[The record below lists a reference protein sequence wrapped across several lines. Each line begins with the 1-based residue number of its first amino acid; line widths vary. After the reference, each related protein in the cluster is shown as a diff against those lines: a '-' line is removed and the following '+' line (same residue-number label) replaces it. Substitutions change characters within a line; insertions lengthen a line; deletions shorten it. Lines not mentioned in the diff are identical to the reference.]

1 MTRVA
6 LYARY
11 SSDLQRPASIPDQFR
26 ECRAHAATRGWTI
39 VAEYSDAATSGA
51 TMLRPGV
58 QALMHAARAR
68 EFDVVLA
75 EGMDRL
81 SRDLADTA
89 GILKRLRFAG
99 VGLHTILEGDV
110 GSMHVGLKGT
120 MNELYI
126 AELAVRTHRG
136 MKGRVML
143 GKLAGGLC
151 YGYRPVYG
159 APGDREVD
167 QSEADV
173 VRNIYKWFIDGV
185 APKAIAR
192 RLNGDGVAGPR
203 GRVWSPSTIH
213 GHASLGTGILNNEL
227 YVGRLVWNRQR
238 YVKDP
243 DTGRRLARPNAAAD
257 RVVTDVP
264 HLRIIDDTT
273 WDATKARQASTR
285 LATRTNIGRARR
297 PRYLFSGLTTCAV
310 CHGGFTLGSKDRL
323 ICYNARERGTC
334 TNRRAIKRQEVES
347 RVLVA
352 MQERF
357 FDPGH
362 FGAFCE
368 AFTAELTRLRREQLA
383 SQAGQR
389 HELAGVERRLKE
401 IVRAISEGY
410 RSESMK
416 TELQDLEE
424 KKARLTASLVVPQV
438 PALHPNMAHIY
449 REKATALA
457 AGLVDEAHLDEA
469 RQAVRGFIERIEI
482 PPDGLLQVVGS
493 LGTMLELA
501 QGRLK
506 PGAIACGID
515 GCGGPL
521 PLMPHASFVIAA

>member
-1 MTRVA
+1 VTRVA

-26 ECRAHAATRGWTI
+26 ECRAHASARGWTI

-68 EFDVVLA
+68 DFDVVLA

-136 MKGRVML
+136 QKGRVVM
-143 GKLAGGLC
+143 GKSAGGLC

-159 APGDREVD
+159 AAGDREID
-167 QSEADV
+167 QSEATV
-173 VRNIYKWFIDGV
+173 VRTVYKWFIDGV
-185 APKAIAR
+185 APKVIAR
-192 RLNGDGVAGPR
+192 RLNQDGVAGPR
-203 GRVWSPSTIH
+203 GRIWSPSTIH
-213 GHASLGTGILNNEL
+213 GHAARGTGILNNEL
-227 YVGRLVWNRQR
+227 YIGRLVWNRHR

-243 DTGRRLARPNAAAD
+243 DTGRRLARPNAPSD
-257 RVVTDVP
+257 RIVTDVP
-264 HLRIIDDTT
+264 HLRIIDDAT
-273 WDATKARQASTR
+273 WDAAKARQASTR
-285 LATRTNIGRARR
+285 RTTQRSGLARARR
-297 PRYLFSGLTTCAV
+297 PRYLFSGLTVCAV
-310 CHGGFTLGSKDRL
+310 CQGGFTLGSKDRL

-334 TNRRAIKRQEVES
+334 TNRRAIKRQEVEA

-362 FGAFCE
+362 FKAFCE
-368 AFTAELTRLRREQLA
+368 AFTEELTRVRREQLA

-401 IVRAISEGY
+401 IVRAIGEGY
-410 RSESMK
+410 RSETMK
-416 TELQDLEE
+416 SELQVLEE
-424 KKARLTASLVVPQV
+424 KKAQLARALVLPPV
-438 PALHPNMAHIY
+438 PALHPNMAEEF
-449 REKATALA
+449 RAKATALA

-482 PPDGLLQVVGS
+482 PPADELLQVVGN
-493 LGTMLELA
+493 LGRMLDAA
-501 QGRLK
+501 QGRPNSDSL
-506 PGAIACGID
+506 ACGID
-515 GCGGPL
+515 GCGGG
-521 PLMPHASFVIAA
+521 I